1 MRNTKLIAGLSGSA
15 LVALGVVTVVS
26 LSGGKEQ
33 ESKKE
38 AEKKSISAEAQPQNI
53 EEAVE
58 YTGDLIASSSLLS
71 SLSENV
77 ENNTKLGEQT
87 GSLMYSKAGMSE
99 ALEGYG
105 SYIALADSESGNASV
120 EALDVALKFVPEGS
134 VIEGYT
140 NLGVSNVT
148 TYLNVREGVGT
159 DKEIIG
165 KMPGSA
171 ACEILGEENDW
182 YHIRSGEVDGYV
194 DKQYIL
200 TGYDA
205 NVKAMETMRNVL
217 KVNCDVLNVRQEPS
231 TECSIATKVQ
241 TGEILEILEPETN
254 GWYKVNI
261 NNLEGYVN
269 AEYVDNIYTLPV
281 ADKIVKLVAEP
292 ETNEDSSSSGSE
304 KTYNSSNLNQSV
316 SQTAVDLINYAY
328 NFLGNPYV
336 YGGNSLTNGIDCSG
350 FVQQIFGKFGYSL
363 PRTSLA
369 YANVG
374 TRIDYRNAKPGDIL
388 VYKYGDGSGH
398 VAIYIGN
405 GQIVHASTPKTGIC
419 IGNAYFTA
427 PYCAVRVL
435 P

>member
-15 LVALGVVTVVS
+15 LAALGIVTVVS
-26 LSGGKEQ
+26 LSGGSEQ
-33 ESKKE
+33 KSKKE
-38 AEKKSISAEAQPQNI
+38 ADKENISAQVQPQNI
-53 EEAVE
+53 EETE
-58 YTGDLIASSSLLS
+58 YTGDLLASSSLLS
-71 SLSENV
+71 ALSVNV
-77 ENNTKLGEQT
+77 ENNAKLGEQT

-105 SYIALADSESGNASV
+105 SYIALADNESGNASV

-140 NLGVSNVT
+140 QLGVSNVT
-148 TYLNVREGVGT
+148 TYLNVREGIGT

-171 ACEILGEENDW
+171 ACEVLGEENGW
-182 YHIRSGEVDGYV
+182 YHIRSGEVEGYV

-241 TGEILEILEPETN
+241 TGEILEIVEPETN

-269 AEYVDNIYTLPV
+269 AEYVDNICTLPV
-281 ADKIVKLVAEP
+281 ADKIVKLVVEP
-292 ETNEDSSSSGSE
+292 EGNESSSSGSGQ
-304 KTYNSSNLNQSV
+304 TYNSSNLNQSV
-316 SQTAVDLINYAY
+316 SQTAINVINYAY
-328 NFLGNPYV
+328 NFLGGPYV

-350 FVQQIFGKFGYSL
+350 FVQSVYGHFGISL
-363 PRTSLA
+363 PRTTWDQEYS
-369 YANVG
+369 G
-374 TRIDYRNAKPGDIL
+374 TGIGYDEALPGDLIL
-388 VYKYGDGSGH
+388 YEGH
-398 VAIYIGN
+398 VGIYMGD
-405 GQIVHASTPKTGIC
+405 GQIVNAINASKGIGIIPATCMSIKT
-419 IGNAYFTA
+419 
-427 PYCAVRVL
+427 VRRVI
-435 P
+435 

>member
-1 MRNTKLIAGLSGSA
+1 MRNTRLVAGLSITTLA
-15 LVALGVVTVVS
+15 ALGVTVFS
-26 LSGGKEQ
+26 ISNAGKQ
-33 ESKKE
+33 EPKEETSTEGLQAE
-38 AEKKSISAEAQPQNI
+38 AEVL
-53 EEAVE
+53 EETPVE
-58 YTGDLIASSSLLS
+58 YTGNLIAGSSLLS
-71 SLSENV
+71 ALYTNV
-77 ENNTKLGEQT
+77 KDNTKLNEQT
-87 GSLMYSKAGMSE
+87 GSLMYSEAGMSE
-99 ALEGYG
+99 VLEGYG
-105 SYIALADSESGNASV
+105 SYIALADAASSNASV
-120 EALDVALKFVPEGS
+120 EALDVALKFVPENS

-165 KMPGSA
+165 KMPGGS
-171 ACEILGEENDW
+171 ACEVIEEENGW
-182 YHIRSGEVDGYV
+182 YKIQSGEVSGYV

-205 NVKAMETMRNVL
+205 NVKAMETMKNVL
-217 KVNCDVLNVRQEPS
+217 KVNCDILNVRQEPS
-231 TECSIATKVQ
+231 TECSIATRVE
-241 TGEILEILEPETN
+241 TGEILEIIEPETN
-254 GWYKVNI
+254 GWYKINI

-281 ADKIVKLVAEP
+281 AEKIVKLVAAP
-292 ETNEDSSSSGSE
+292 SGGSSGSGQ
-304 KTYNSSNLNQSV
+304 TYDSSNLNQSV

-350 FVQQIFGKFGYSL
+350 FVQQIFAKYGYSL

-369 YANVG
+369 YPSAG
-374 TRIDYRNAKPGDIL
+374 TNIDYRNAKPGDIL
-388 VYKYGDGSGH
+388 VYRYGDGSGH

-405 GQIVHASTPKTGIC
+405 GQIIHASTPRTGIC
-419 IGNAYFTA
+419 IGNAYFTT

>member
-15 LVALGVVTVVS
+15 LAALGIVTVVS
-26 LSGGKEQ
+26 LSGGSEQ
-33 ESKKE
+33 KSKKE
-38 AEKKSISAEAQPQNI
+38 ADKENISAQVQPQNI
-53 EEAVE
+53 EETE
-58 YTGDLIASSSLLS
+58 YTGDLLASSSLLS
-71 SLSENV
+71 ALSVNV
-77 ENNTKLGEQT
+77 ENNAKLGEQT

-105 SYIALADSESGNASV
+105 SYIALADNESGNASV

-140 NLGVSNVT
+140 QLGVSNVT
-148 TYLNVREGVGT
+148 TYLNVREGIGT

-171 ACEILGEENDW
+171 ACEVLGEENGW
-182 YHIRSGEVDGYV
+182 YHIRSGEVEGYV

-241 TGEILEILEPETN
+241 TGEILEIVEPETN

-269 AEYVDNIYTLPV
+269 AEYVDNICTLPV
-281 ADKIVKLVAEP
+281 ADKIVKLVVEP
-292 ETNEDSSSSGSE
+292 EGNESSSSGSGQ
-304 KTYNSSNLNQSV
+304 TYNSSNLNQSV
-316 SQTAVDLINYAY
+316 SQTAINVINYAY
-328 NFLGNPYV
+328 NFLGGPYV
-336 YGGNSLTNGIDCSG
+336 YGGNSLTNGID
-350 FVQQIFGKFGYSL
+350 
-363 PRTSLA
+363 
-369 YANVG
+369 
-374 TRIDYRNAKPGDIL
+374 
-388 VYKYGDGSGH
+388 
-398 VAIYIGN
+398 
-405 GQIVHASTPKTGIC
+405 
-419 IGNAYFTA
+419 
-427 PYCAVRVL
+427 
-435 P
+435 

>member
-1 MRNTKLIAGLSGSA
+1 MQNTKLIAGLSAAA
-15 LVALGVVTVVS
+15 LTAMGVTAVALQGV
-26 LSGGKEQ
+26 GKQKSEQ
-33 ESKKE
+33 NTENYRTES
-38 AEKKSISAEAQPQNI
+38 
-53 EEAVE
+53 EEAE
-58 YTGDLIASSSLLS
+58 YTGNLFASSSLLS
-71 SLSENV
+71 SLYENL
-77 ENNTKLGEQT
+77 ENNPGLDEQT
-87 GSLMYSKAGMSE
+87 GALICSKAGMSE
-99 ALEGYG
+99 AIEGYG
-105 SYIALADSESGNASV
+105 TYIALADEATGSASID
-120 EALDVALKFVPEGS
+120 ALDMALKFVPKGS
-134 VIEGYT
+134 VLEGYT
-140 NLGVSNVT
+140 NLGVSKVT
-148 TYLNVREGVGT
+148 TYLNVRDGIGT

-171 ACEILGEENDW
+171 ACEILGEENGW

-292 ETNEDSSSSGSE
+292 ETNEDSSGSG